1 MVAVPEKQSLL
12 KITKEPFE
20 GGALYRVAGV
30 IDTNFDQ
37 EKLLET
43 ATGIALVDLD
53 GVRRIS
59 SYGVRQWVKTMKA
72 IPATYVGFVRVRPE
86 LMMQFNIMTHF
97 AGKGELL
104 SFYLPY
110 VCGPCGEATDL
121 LLDVESQY
129 EQIRAF
135 TIPAVT
141 CGACGAEAQFDD
153 VPESYLAHPAEA
165 PRPNPPAALRPLI
178 KRL

>member
-1 MVAVPEKQSLL
+1 MGAAADKQQLR
-12 KITKEPFE
+12 ITKEPFD
-20 GGALYRVAGV
+20 GGALYRVAGAV
-30 IDTNFDQ
+30 DTNFDS

-43 ATGIALVDLD
+43 ATGIALIDLD

-59 SYGVRQWVKTMKA
+59 SYGVRQWVKTMKSL
-72 IPATYVGFVRVRPE
+72 PASYVGFVRVRPE

-110 VCGPCGEATDL
+110 VCSPCGEGTDL
-121 LLDVESQY
+121 LIDVESQF

-135 TIPAVT
+135 AIPTVV
-141 CGACGAEAQFDD
+141 CPNCGAEAQFDD

-165 PRPNPPAALRPLI
+165 PRPNPPAAVRQLL
-178 KRL
+178 KGKL